1 MVLCDKEIPSI
12 TVADIE
18 FIFIQ
23 EIKDIKTRDN
33 FKLNL
38 RHNIFGRTFIDG
50 NGFYGFRSL
59 RITVNK
65 SLEDVGEREGGSKW
79 IRQTWRLQE
88 LNFRLSSQ
96 QCQAM
101 IN

>member
-1 MVLCDKEIPSI
+1 MVLCDKEISSI
-12 TVADIE
+12 TVDDIE

-38 RHNIFGRTFIDG
+38 RHNIFGITFIDV
-50 NGFYGFRSL
+50 NGFSLSRSL

-65 SLEDVGEREGGSKW
+65 SLEGV
-79 IRQTWRLQE
+79 
-88 LNFRLSSQ
+88 
-96 QCQAM
+96 
-101 IN
+101 